1 LTLQTNNKETE
12 KMDEA
17 LILQKLDDLSNEI
30 RTLKTGV
37 LEELRQELMPVVK
50 QAGPLVTECLSDLDE
65 GHTKEDLTLLT
76 KNLLANVEML
86 NSVFSYVKGAMELKD
101 EIEPVAK
108 LVLPRATEVMGQLD
122 GQFDA
127 DELVALLRNTL
138 SNLEHFNSAVTMLKA
153 GMELKDDIEP
163 IAKIALPRA
172 IETFAEFGENLD
184 MEQVKPLIRNTL
196 NNLENFNTAL
206 GMLKAGMELKDEVEP
221 IAKLMLPR
229 AIELVSEV
237 SEGYDAEQVKALI
250 RNTMAN
256 LENFN
261 TGLGMLKSGMG
272 LKDEIEPIAK
282 LMVPRAIDFFT
293 EIGGLM
299 KVSGTALE
307 SLKDM
312 PCTPEQSEAM
322 SEVIRSIDLSKSNK
336 IGPIGAF
343 MKLNDPK
350 VQEALG
356 ATFSMLEVIG
366 SMLEAY
372 RNPGN
377 SNNK

>member
-1 LTLQTNNKETE
+1 
-12 KMDEA
+12 MDEA

-37 LEELRQELMPVVK
+37 LEELRQDLMPVVK
-50 QAGPLVTECLSDLDE
+50 QTAPLVTECLSELDE
-65 GHTKEDLTLLT
+65 GHTKEDLTHLA
-76 KNLLANVEML
+76 KNLLTNVEML
-86 NSVFSYVKGAMELKD
+86 NSALSYVKGAMEFKD

-108 LVLPRATEVMGQLD
+108 LVVPRATEVMAQLE

-138 SNLEHFNSAVTMLKA
+138 GNLEHFNSAVTMLKS

-163 IAKIALPRA
+163 IAKLTLPR
-172 IETFAEFGENLD
+172 ITDTFAELGENLD

-196 NNLENFNTAL
+196 SNLENFNTAL
-206 GMLKAGMELKDEVEP
+206 GMLKSGMELKDDIEP

-229 AIELVSEV
+229 AIELMSEV
-237 SEGYDAEQVKALI
+237 GDGYDGEQLKALI

-261 TGLGMLKSGMG
+261 TGLGMLKAGME
-272 LKDEIEPIAK
+272 LKDDIEPIAK
-282 LMVPRAIDFFT
+282 LVVPKTIDFFS
-293 EIGGLM
+293 EIGGMM
-299 KVSGTALE
+299 KITGVALE
-307 SLKDM
+307 SLKDIQ
-312 PCTPEQSEAM
+312 CTSEQAEAM
-322 SEVIRSIDLSKSNK
+322 SEVIRNIDLSKSNK
-336 IGPIGAF
+336 IGPLGAF
-343 MKLNDPK
+343 KKLNDPK

-356 ATFSMLEVIG
+356 ATFTMLEVIG

-372 RNPGN
+372 RNP
-377 SNNK
+377 NKE

>member
-1 LTLQTNNKETE
+1 
-12 KMDEA
+12 MDEA

-37 LEELRQELMPVVK
+37 LDELRQELMPVVK
-50 QAGPLVTECLSDLDE
+50 QAGPLVTECLSDIDE
-65 GHTKEDLTLLT
+65 GHTKEDLTHLT

-86 NSVFSYVKGAMELKD
+86 NSLLTTVKGGMELKD

-108 LVLPRATEVMGQLD
+108 LILPRATEVVSQLD

-138 SNLEHFNSAVTMLKA
+138 GNLEHFNSAVTMLKA
-153 GMELKDDIEP
+153 GMELKDEIEP
-163 IAKIALPRA
+163 IAKLALPRA
-172 IETFAEFGENLD
+172 IETFSELGEGLD

-206 GMLKAGMELKDEVEP
+206 SMMKAGMELKDEIEP

-237 SEGYDAEQVKALI
+237 GEGYDGEQLKALI

-261 TGLGMLKSGMG
+261 TGLCMLKSGME
-272 LKDEIEPIAK
+272 LKDEIEPVAK
-282 LMVPRAIDFFT
+282 LMVPRAIEFFT

-299 KVSGTALE
+299 TVTGTALT

-312 PCTPEQSEAM
+312 GCTTEQAEAM
-322 SEVIRSIDLSKSNK
+322 SEVIRGIDLSKSNK
-336 IGPIGAF
+336 IGPVGALK
-343 MKLNDPK
+343 KLTDPK

-356 ATFSMLEVIG
+356 ATFTMLEVIG

-372 RNPGN
+372 RNPV
-377 SNNK
+377 K